1 MAEERMYSLYDYMG
15 HAAGQSLGKEVAKA
29 AKKLDEPTALRWVK
43 NKKYVGW
50 VVLYRRTFLED
61 FFNNRTKYNSVC

>member
-15 HAAGQSLGKEVAKA
+15 HAAGQSLGMEVARA
-29 AKKLDEPTALRWVK
+29 AKKLGEPTALRWVK

-50 VVLYRRTFLED
+50 VVLYRRTFLEN
-61 FFNNRTKYNSVC
+61 FFNNGEKYRIC